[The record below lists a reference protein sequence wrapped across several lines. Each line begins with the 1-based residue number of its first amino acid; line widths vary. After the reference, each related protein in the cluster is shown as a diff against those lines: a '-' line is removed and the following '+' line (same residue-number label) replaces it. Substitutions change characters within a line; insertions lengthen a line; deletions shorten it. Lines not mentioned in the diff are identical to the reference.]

1 MIYLFIFIIKS
12 VINLWGK
19 PCQDV
24 NYIPNEKIKVH
35 SIYKKII
42 NKEKVMMIIKKIT
55 YDNDHE
61 HHLATQQAA
70 Q

>member
-1 MIYLFIFIIKS
+1 MAIIML
-12 VINLWGK
+12 VMFNI
-19 PCQDV
+19 
-24 NYIPNEKIKVH
+24 I
-35 SIYKKII
+35 II